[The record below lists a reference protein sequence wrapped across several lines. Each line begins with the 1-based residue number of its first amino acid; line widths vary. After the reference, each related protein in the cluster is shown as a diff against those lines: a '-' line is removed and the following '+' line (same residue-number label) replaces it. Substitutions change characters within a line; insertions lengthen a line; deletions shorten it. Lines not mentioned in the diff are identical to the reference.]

1 MTYSIIG
8 RCPRT
13 GRLGLGITTFSLA
26 VGGRCEGVAAN
37 IGVCKT
43 QAFPNRTN
51 DPLGIKLLAEG
62 YVPSRVMEMFATND
76 SEHDYRQIA
85 IMDRDGRIAA
95 HTGSSTRGWSGHQV
109 DTDCVAFGNGLVGP
123 QVLAGLI
130 AGFKT
135 RPEDALEYRLMRAI
149 EGGRDA
155 GGQGNATTHKP
166 ERSAAIKVV
175 DRLDYP
181 DVDVRVDVHPTA
193 VEELR
198 RVLEEFK
205 LYQDFYRQRAL
216 NPSQAIRRTCSPPTS
231 RRNVRNPLPHPED
244 VALSALYEAD

>member
-37 IGVCKT
+37 VGVCKT

-51 DPLGIKLLAEG
+51 DPLGIKLMVQG
-62 YVPSRVMEMFATND
+62 YVPARVMEMFAAND
-76 SEHDYRQIA
+76 TEHDFRQIA
-85 IMDRDGRIAA
+85 IMDREGRIAA
-95 HTGSSTRGWSGHQV
+95 HTGSGTRGWSGHKI
-109 DTDCVAFGNGLVGP
+109 DTDCVTFGNGLVGP
-123 QVLAGLI
+123 QVLDGLL
-130 AGFKT
+130 AGFKAK
-135 RPEDALEYRLMRAI
+135 PGDALEHRLMRAL

-155 GGQGNATTHKP
+155 GGQGDAKSHRP

-205 LYQDFYRQRAL
+205 LYEEFYRERGRNPGKAIPQDVFVANLKKQRA
-216 NPSQAIRRTCSPPTS
+216 
-231 RRNVRNPLPHPED
+231 
-244 VALSALYEAD
+244 

>member
-8 RCPRT
+8 RCART

-26 VGGRCEGVAAN
+26 VGGRCEGIAAN
-37 IGVCKT
+37 VGVCKT

-51 DPLGIKLLAEG
+51 DPLGIKLLREG
-62 YVPSRVMEMFATND
+62 LLPARVMEMFAAND

-85 IMDRDGRIAA
+85 IMDREGRIAA
-95 HTGSSTRGWSGHQV
+95 HTGPGTRGWSGHQV
-109 DTDCVAFGNGLVGP
+109 GADCVAFGNGLVGP

-130 AGFKT
+130 AGFLAKPGDPLEF
-135 RPEDALEYRLMRAI
+135 RLMQALEA
-149 EGGRDA
+149 GRDA
-155 GGQGNATTHKP
+155 GGQGTADTHKP

-181 DVDVRVDVHPTA
+181 DIDVRVDVHPVA
-193 VEELR
+193 VAELR

-205 LYQDFYRQRAL
+205 LYEDFYKQRGRD
-216 NPSQAIRRTCSPPTS
+216 PSHAIPQDVFAANLKVRR
-231 RRNVRNPLPHPED
+231 
-244 VALSALYEAD
+244 A

>member
-51 DPLGIKLLAEG
+51 DPLGIKLMAQG
-62 YVPSRVMEMFATND
+62 YVPARVMEMFAAND
-76 SEHDYRQIA
+76 TEHDYRQIA
-85 IMDRDGRIAA
+85 IMDREGRIAA
-95 HTGSSTRGWSGHQV
+95 HTGSGTRGWSGHKV
-109 DTDCVAFGNGLVGP
+109 DIDCVAFGNGLVGP
-123 QVLAGLI
+123 QVLDGLI
-130 AGFKT
+130 AGFMAK
-135 RPEDALEYRLMRAI
+135 PGDALEYRLMRAL

-155 GGQGNATTHKP
+155 GGQGDANSHRP

-175 DRLDYP
+175 GRLDYP

-198 RVLEEFK
+198 RVLDEFK
-205 LYQDFYRQRAL
+205 LYEEFYRERGRNPSKAIPQDVFVANLKKQRA
-216 NPSQAIRRTCSPPTS
+216 
-231 RRNVRNPLPHPED
+231 
-244 VALSALYEAD
+244 

>member
-1 MTYSIIG
+1 MTFSIIG
-8 RCPRT
+8 RCART
-13 GRLGLGITTFSLA
+13 GRLGLGIATFSLA

-37 IGVCKT
+37 VGVCKT

-51 DPLGIKLLAEG
+51 DPLGIKLLAQG
-62 YVPSRVMEMFATND
+62 LLPARVMGIFAGND

-85 IMDRDGRIAA
+85 IMDREGRIAT
-95 HTGSSTRGWSGHQV
+95 HTGSRTRGWSGHQV
-109 DTDCVAFGNGLVGP
+109 GVDCVAFGNGLVGP

-130 AGFKT
+130 AGFLAK
-135 RPEDALEYRLMRAI
+135 PDDPLEYRLMLAL

-155 GGQGNATTHKP
+155 GGQGTTHEHKP

-181 DVDVRVDVHPTA
+181 DIDVRVDVHSTA

-205 LYQDFYRQRAL
+205 KYEVFYRERG
-216 NPSQAIRRTCSPPTS
+216 
-231 RRNVRNPLPHPED
+231 RNPREAIPQD
-244 VALSALYEAD
+244 VFVANLKARQAQGVA

>member
-8 RCPRT
+8 RCART

-62 YVPSRVMEMFATND
+62 FLPARIMEMFAAND
-76 SEHDYRQIA
+76 GEHDYRQIA

-95 HTGSSTRGWSGHQV
+95 HTGLGTRGWSGHQI

-130 AGFKT
+130 AGFET
-135 RPEDALEYRLMRAI
+135 RPDDPLEYRLMRAI

-181 DVDVRVDVHPTA
+181 DIDVRVDVHPTA

-205 LYQDFYRQRAL
+205 LYEEFYRERG
-216 NPSQAIRRTCSPPTS
+216 
-231 RRNVRNPLPHPED
+231 RNPGKAIPQD
-244 VALSALYEAD
+244 VFVANLKARRA

>member
-1 MTYSIIG
+1 MTYSLIG
-8 RCPRT
+8 RCART

-51 DPLGIKLLAEG
+51 DPLGIKLLAQG
-62 YVPSRVMEMFATND
+62 YLPSRVMEIFASND
-76 SEHDYRQIA
+76 AEHSYRQVA
-85 IMDRDGRIAA
+85 IMNRDGKVAS
-95 HTGSSTRGWSGHQV
+95 HTGPGCRGWAGHKEGL
-109 DTDCVAFGNGLVGP
+109 DCVAFGNGLLGP
-123 QVLAGLI
+123 QVVDAMI
-130 AGFKT
+130 EGFLK

-155 GGQGNATTHKP
+155 GGQGPADAHRT
-166 ERSAAIKVV
+166 ERSAAIKIV
-175 DRLDYP
+175 DRRDFP

-205 LYQDFYRQRAL
+205 LYEEFYRGRDTDPAKAIPQDVFVKQLDAKRAQL
-216 NPSQAIRRTCSPPTS
+216 RA
-231 RRNVRNPLPHPED
+231 
-244 VALSALYEAD
+244 

>member
-8 RCPRT
+8 RCART

-37 IGVCKT
+37 IGVCRT

-62 YVPSRVMEMFATND
+62 YLPSRVMEMFAAND
-76 SEHDYRQIA
+76 GEHDYRQIA
-85 IMDRDGRIAA
+85 IMDRGGRIAA
-95 HTGSSTRGWSGHQV
+95 HTGAGTRGWSGHKIDQ
-109 DTDCVAFGNGLVGP
+109 DCVAFGNGLVGP
-123 QVLAGLI
+123 QVLDGLI
-130 AGFKT
+130 AGFKVKAD
-135 RPEDALEYRLMRAI
+135 EALEYRLMRAL

-155 GGQGNATTHKP
+155 GGQGDAKSHRP

-181 DVDVRVDVHPTA
+181 DIDVRVDVHPTA

-205 LYQDFYRQRAL
+205 LYEEFYRERGRNPSKAIPQDVFVANLQKQRA
-216 NPSQAIRRTCSPPTS
+216 
-231 RRNVRNPLPHPED
+231 
-244 VALSALYEAD
+244 

>member
-8 RCPRT
+8 RCPHT

-51 DPLGIKLLAEG
+51 DPLGVKLLAEG
-62 YVPSRVMEMFATND
+62 YVPSRVMEMFAAND

-85 IMDRDGRIAA
+85 IMDREGRIAV
-95 HTGSSTRGWSGHQV
+95 HTGSGTRGWSGHRIDQ
-109 DTDCVAFGNGLVGP
+109 DCVAFGNGLVGP
-123 QVLAGLI
+123 QVLTGLI
-130 AGFKT
+130 EGFKAK
-135 RPEDALEYRLMRAI
+135 PGDALEYRLMRAL

-155 GGQGNATTHKP
+155 GGQGDATSHRP

-181 DVDVRVDVHPTA
+181 DIDVRVDVHPTA

-205 LYQDFYRQRAL
+205 LYEEFYRQRGRD
-216 NPSQAIRRTCSPPTS
+216 PGKAIPQ
-231 RRNVRNPLPHPED
+231 D
-244 VALSALYEAD
+244 VFVANLKKQRAQETA

>member
-8 RCPRT
+8 RCART

-37 IGVCKT
+37 VGICKT

-51 DPLGIKLLAEG
+51 DPLAIGLLAQG
-62 YVPSRVMEMFATND
+62 HLPVRVMAMLAAND

-85 IMDRDGRIAA
+85 IMDREGRIAA
-95 HTGSSTRGWSGHQV
+95 HTGSGTRGWSGHRI
-109 DTDCVAFGNGLVGP
+109 DGDCVAFGNGLVGP

-130 AGFKT
+130 AGFSA
-135 RPEDALEYRLMRAI
+135 RPDEALEHRLMRAL

-155 GGQGNATTHKP
+155 GGQGDATGHRP

-175 DRLDYP
+175 DRVDYP
-181 DVDVRVDVHPTA
+181 EIDVRVDVHATA

-205 LYQDFYRQRAL
+205 AYEEFYRQRGRDPARAIPQDL
-216 NPSQAIRRTCSPPTS
+216 FAKQLEARRAGRPS
-231 RRNVRNPLPHPED
+231 
-244 VALSALYEAD
+244 

>member
-1 MTYSIIG
+1 MTFSLIG
-8 RCPRT
+8 RCART

-62 YVPSRVMEMFATND
+62 LLPARVMEVFSAND
-76 SEHDYRQIA
+76 SEHAYRQIA

-95 HTGSSTRGWSGHQV
+95 HTGPGCRGWAGHKEG
-109 DTDCVAFGNGLVGP
+109 TDCVAFGNGLVGP
-123 QVLAGLI
+123 QVLEGLI
-130 AGFKT
+130 SGFLT
-135 RPEDALEYRLMRAI
+135 RPEDPLELRLMRAI

-155 GGQGNATTHKP
+155 GGQGTVDAHKP

-193 VEELR
+193 VAELR

-205 LYQDFYRQRAL
+205 LYEEFYRQRAL
-216 NPSQAIRRTCSPPTS
+216 NPSQAIPQDVFVANLKS
-231 RRNVRNPLPHPED
+231 RR
-244 VALSALYEAD
+244 A

>member
-8 RCPRT
+8 RCART

-26 VGGRCEGVAAN
+26 VGGRCEGIAAG

-62 YVPSRVMEMFATND
+62 FMPARVMEMFAAND

-85 IMDRDGRIAA
+85 VMDRDGRIAA
-95 HTGSSTRGWSGHQV
+95 HTGAGTRGWSGHQI
-109 DTDCVAFGNGLVGP
+109 DADCVAFGNGLVGP

-135 RPEDALEYRLMRAI
+135 RPDDALEYRLMRAI

-181 DVDVRVDVHPTA
+181 DIDVRVDVHPTA
-193 VEELR
+193 VAELR

-205 LYQDFYRQRAL
+205 LYEEFYRQRGRDPSHAIPQDVFVAKLNASRDAL
-216 NPSQAIRRTCSPPTS
+216 AGARAS
-231 RRNVRNPLPHPED
+231 RP
-244 VALSALYEAD
+244 AS

>member
-1 MTYSIIG
+1 MTFSIIG
-8 RCPRT
+8 RCART

-26 VGGRCEGVAAN
+26 VGGRCEGIAAN
-37 IGVCKT
+37 VGVCKT

-51 DPLGIKLLAEG
+51 DPLGIKLLAKG
-62 YVPSRVMEMFATND
+62 LLPARVMEMFAAND

-85 IMDRDGRIAA
+85 IMDREGRIAA
-95 HTGSSTRGWSGHQV
+95 HTGSGTRGWSGHEV
-109 DTDCVAFGNGLVGP
+109 GADCVAFGNGLVGP

-130 AGFKT
+130 TGFLAK
-135 RPEDALEYRLMRAI
+135 PDDPLEYRLMQAL

-155 GGQGNATTHKP
+155 GGQGTVDEHKP
-166 ERSAAIKVV
+166 ERSAAIKIV

-181 DVDVRVDVHPTA
+181 DIDVRVDVHPMA

-205 LYQDFYRQRAL
+205 KYEVFYRERG
-216 NPSQAIRRTCSPPTS
+216 
-231 RRNVRNPLPHPED
+231 RNPREAIPQD
-244 VALSALYEAD
+244 VFVANLKARQAQGVA